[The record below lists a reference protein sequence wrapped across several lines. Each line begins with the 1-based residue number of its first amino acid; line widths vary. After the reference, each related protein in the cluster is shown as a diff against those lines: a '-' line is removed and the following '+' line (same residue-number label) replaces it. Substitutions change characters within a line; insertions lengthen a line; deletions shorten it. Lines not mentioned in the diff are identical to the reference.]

1 MDNGYLNPADYEPL
15 LDAEAWQA
23 TRYRAPVLERTDVA
37 QQDFE
42 RRLPGFDW
50 ETLQDQSD
58 DGLSNYSRMIGH
70 AVLDGEIT
78 EEEGHA
84 AINLY

>member
-1 MDNGYLNPADYEPL
+1 MEFPKNPTKR
-15 LDAEAWQA
+15 Q
-23 TRYRAPVLERTDVA
+23 RRNQQQVSSVIQGMQLERTEVA

-50 ETLQDQSD
+50 ETLQDKSD

-70 AVLDGEIT
+70 AVMDGEIT
-78 EEEGHA
+78 SEEGHA